1 MLAPARH
8 FQPLQIAK
16 TIAAAP
22 ARPVSVEAIAALCV
36 FVLAGLIWLAVGG
49 AVMRSAAAAHRPAKV
64 TSL

>member
-8 FQPLQIAK
+8 LQPLPIAK
-16 TIAAAP
+16 TIALT
-22 ARPVSVEAIAALCV
+22 ARPVSVEAIAVLCV

-49 AVMRSAAAAHRPAKV
+49 AVMRSATPAPGTGKI

>member
-8 FQPLQIAK
+8 LQPLPIAK
-16 TIAAAP
+16 PIALS
-22 ARPVSVEAIAALCV
+22 ARPVNVEAIAVLCV

-49 AVMRSAAAAHRPAKV
+49 ALMRIGPAAPGGGKI